1 MKTFNK
7 KYCCGMEDKVFM
19 AEGLR
24 AGRGMEA
31 CAEAAFQVVVAVL
44 NWVILCV

>member
-1 MKTFNK
+1 
-7 KYCCGMEDKVFM
+7 MEDEGFM

-31 CAEAAFQVVVAVL
+31 SAEAAFQVEAL
-44 NWVILCV
+44 RTERLLCSTGLYYVYESLW

>member
-7 KYCCGMEDKVFM
+7 KYCCGMEDKGFM

-31 CAEAAFQVVVAVL
+31 SAEAAFQVEAL
-44 NWVILCV
+44 RTERLLC